1 MPGYKRYCKSLKNNC
16 VPLSSNVQDTRLKW
30 VWSDIYG
37 HVYNEDHL
45 LTDFEKFYNVLK

>member
-37 HVYNEDHL
+37 HVYNEDTICL
-45 LTDFEKFYNVLK
+45 QILKSFIMC